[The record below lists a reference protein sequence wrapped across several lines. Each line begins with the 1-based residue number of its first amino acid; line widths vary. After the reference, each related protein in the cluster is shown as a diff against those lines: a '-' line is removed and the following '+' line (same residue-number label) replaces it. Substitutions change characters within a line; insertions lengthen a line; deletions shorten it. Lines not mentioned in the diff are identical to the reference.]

1 MHLQHFMNRVIR
13 THITLFPLCC
23 FSQFIVLC
31 VLCFVFFCTY
41 SVLFYFGCILFYF
54 CGVLFY
60 VHDGLFYFRC
70 VSIYFHCVLPYFP
83 CILLFYFLVSFIVFL
98 ILLLLCFCCI
108 LLFARIFFVCSAF
121 EPSGL
126 PYPVVQL
133 KKDGVSSQH
142 KHNL

>member
-1 MHLQHFMNRVIR
+1 MMVYSTSVVFQS
-13 THITLFPLCC
+13 T
-23 FSQFIVLC
+23 SIV
-31 VLCFVFFCTY
+31 
-41 SVLFYFGCILFYF
+41 FYLT
-54 CGVLFY
+54 
-60 VHDGLFYFRC
+60 
-70 VSIYFHCVLPYFP
+70 
-83 CILLFYFLVSFIVFL
+83 FLVFYSSFIVFL